1 MIEPDTVVRRSE
13 RATFRKLEDG
23 SGVILHLD
31 TTQYHGVN
39 EVGAAIW
46 ELTDAPRSF
55 ADLVEGLQRQLDDP
69 PSGLEADVEDF
80 LRALQERDL
89 VSLSSGDAAGE
100 GPGAGSMP

>member
-39 EVGAAIW
+39 EVGVAIW
-46 ELTDAPRSF
+46 ELTEAPRSF
-55 ADLVEGLQRQLDDP
+55 ADLVEGLHRQLEDP
-69 PSGLEADVEDF
+69 PAHLEVDVEDF

-89 VSLSSGDAAGE
+89 VSLSSGEPAAGE
-100 GPGAGSMP
+100 PGSVSTS

>member
-46 ELTDAPRSF
+46 ELTEAPRSF
-55 ADLVEGLQRQLDDP
+55 ADLVDGLRTELDDP
-69 PSGLEADVEDF
+69 PASLESDVDEF
-80 LRALQERDL
+80 LRALVERNL
-89 VSLSSGDAAGE
+89 VTLSSDEPSSAD
-100 GPGAGSMP
+100 GPGS

>member
-1 MIEPDTVVRRSE
+1 MIERDTVVRRSE

-46 ELTDAPRSF
+46 ELTEAPHSF
-55 ADLVEGLQRQLDDP
+55 AELVEGVRGQLEDP
-69 PSGLEADVEDF
+69 PAALESDVEEF
-80 LRALQERDL
+80 LQALQERDL
-89 VSLSSGDAAGE
+89 VSLSSGESSAG
-100 GPGAGSMP
+100 GPGAVAS

>member
-1 MIEPDTVVRRSE
+1 MIEPATVVTRNE

-46 ELTDAPRSF
+46 ELTETPRSF
-55 ADLVEGLQRQLDDP
+55 DDLVEGLRKQLDDP
-69 PSGLEADVEDF
+69 PDDLASDVEEF
-80 LRALQERDL
+80 LQNLVARDL
-89 VSLSSGDAAGE
+89 VMLS
-100 GPGAGSMP
+100 PGSAEAS